1 MSHDISPMALELLF
15 SPGFFLIKEDAQLQT
30 SMPESSE
37 TAEMVAVSADVV
49 RSVPQ
54 LIFILNEQ
62 HDPQTPEGQM
72 LEKMA
77 GYINN
82 QLGISG
88 TLYIGGPELWTQQQ
102 GSHHWVFFGSHAAT
116 ANLQEFS
123 SELNPQGR
131 VLRLPETSLLAQ
143 DPLLKKK
150 AVEAFGR
157 WSKL

>member
-15 SPGFFLIKEDAQLQT
+15 SPGFFLIKEDVQRHAGQQ
-30 SMPESSE
+30 ESSE
-37 TAEMVAVSADVV
+37 VAPTLSAEGIVSM
-49 RSVPQ
+49 PQ
-54 LIFILNEQ
+54 LFFIVHEQ
-62 HDPQTPEGQM
+62 VNPESPEGQM

-102 GSHHWVFFGSHAAT
+102 GTHHWVFFGSHPAT
-116 ANLQEFS
+116 SDLHEFS
-123 SELNPQGR
+123 SASKPQGR
-131 VLRLPETSLLAQ
+131 VLHLPETRLLAH

-150 AVEAFGR
+150 AVEAFGH